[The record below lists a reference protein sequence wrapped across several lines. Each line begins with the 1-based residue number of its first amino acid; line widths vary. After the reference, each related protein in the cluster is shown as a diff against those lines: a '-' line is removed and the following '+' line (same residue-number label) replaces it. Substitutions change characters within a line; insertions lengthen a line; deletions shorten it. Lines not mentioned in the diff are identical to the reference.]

1 MENLATLTVKEVSVL
16 ESILESQYQSCDS
29 DNEGVIGAAMYQWD
43 VLDYAEGVGAKGFSG
58 VVSSLNKKG
67 LVTSD
72 STGHK
77 DDQTITI
84 TKLGFDSYWNHVK

>member
-1 MENLATLTVKEVSVL
+1 MGNLTTVKEREVL
-16 ESILESQYQSCDS
+16 RSILESQYQSCDS
-29 DNEGVIGAAMYQWD
+29 DNEGVIETAMYQWD
-43 VLDYAEGVGAKGFSG
+43 VLDFAEGVGAKSFSG

-77 DDQTITI
+77 NDHTITV
-84 TKLGFDSYWNHVK
+84 TKLGFDTYWDRTI